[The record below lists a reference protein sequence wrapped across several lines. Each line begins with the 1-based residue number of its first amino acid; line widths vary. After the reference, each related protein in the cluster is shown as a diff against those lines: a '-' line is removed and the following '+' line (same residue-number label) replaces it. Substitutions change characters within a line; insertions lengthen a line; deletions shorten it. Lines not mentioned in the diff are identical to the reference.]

1 VGYGLRKGRK
11 EMIDLKLIKIEGTQ
25 SRAALNTEVVDEYAE
40 AMRCGAKFPPVKLF
54 FDGSDYWLADGFHR
68 YFGSKAAEIDTINA
82 DIENGSKDDAILYS
96 IGSNISHGLRRT
108 NADKRHAVSMIL
120 NHPVWSGWSDRAIA
134 TEAGVSHVFVA
145 NLRKELNEKVVTVT
159 TTPTPAL
166 EVATEKAE
174 KQEIAAPKESVKP
187 HLNLVNNLD
196 QEHQLTNEELAEVEQ
211 YEAELKAKAELIEQ
225 LLEADDVLA
234 ELKQISIKDK
244 AMIEILTSRNNGLM
258 NENAALSRLLKSA
271 NAKLDRMAKAA

>member
-120 NHPVWSGWSDRAIA
+120 NHAVWSGWSDRAIA

>member
-1 VGYGLRKGRK
+1 
-11 EMIDLKLIKIEGTQ
+11 MIDLKLIKIEGTQ
-25 SRAALNTEVVDEYAE
+25 SRAALNNEVMNEYAE

-68 YFGSKAAEIDTINA
+68 YFASKAAEIDTINA

-96 IGSNISHGLRRT
+96 IGSNFTHGLRRT
-108 NADKRHAVSMIL
+108 NADKRHAVLMIL
-120 NHPVWSGWSDRAIA
+120 SHPIWSDWSDRAISK
-134 TEAGVSHVFVA
+134 EAGVSNNFVSV
-145 NLRKELNEKVVTVT
+145 LRKELQSEKESKVSSDD
-159 TTPTPAL
+159 TTPTPVL
-166 EVATEKAE
+166 EVATEKAQ
-174 KQEIAAPKESVKP
+174 KQENSAPTETVKP
-187 HLNLVNNLD
+187 HLNLVENLD

-225 LLEADDVLA
+225 LLDSDDVLA
-234 ELKQISIKDK
+234 DLKQISIKDK

>member
-1 VGYGLRKGRK
+1 
-11 EMIDLKLIKIEGTQ
+11 MIDLKLIKIEGTQ

-159 TTPTPAL
+159 TTPTPVL

-258 NENAALSRLLKSA
+258 NENAALSKLLKKA
-271 NAKLDRMAKAA
+271 NDKLSRLAKA

>member
-1 VGYGLRKGRK
+1 
-11 EMIDLKLIKIEGTQ
+11 MIDLKLIKIEGTQ
-25 SRAALNTEVVDEYAE
+25 SRAALNNEVMNEYAE

-68 YFGSKAAEIDTINA
+68 YFASKAAEIETINA

-96 IGSNISHGLRRT
+96 IGSNATHGLQRT
-108 NADKRHAVSMIL
+108 IADKRNAVSMIL
-120 NHPVWSGWSDRAIA
+120 NHPVWSEWSDRAIA
-134 TEAGVSHVFVA
+134 KECSVSNTFVS
-145 NLRKELNEKVVTVT
+145 NLRRDLENKSVNVY
-159 TTPTPAL
+159 TTPTPVL
-166 EVATEKAE
+166 EVATEKAQ
-174 KQEIAAPKESVKP
+174 KQENSAPKETVKP
-187 HLNLVNNLD
+187 HLNLVENLD

-225 LLEADDVLA
+225 LLDSDDVLA
-234 ELKQISIKDK
+234 DLKQISIKDK